1 MTHVWDLLPHQ
12 DDLVYSKASKCAM
25 ICGRGAGKSY
35 ALSYLSLRDFVQGK
49 NVLVGAQ
56 SVDTLH
62 DSLWTEIKERAKE
75 AGIHDFIDWHERPMR
90 AYFNG
95 ATVSKH
101 EKGGL
106 VNTVDKVSVE
116 VVEAGGKWTLD
127 TNVYDLLGDFRD
139 AILTTEDLGRAFQ
152 PEQRFENPDGTPI
165 AFDRDF
171 LGNHRG
177 VDALPGPFASA
188 EAAKAVLG

>member
-35 ALSYLSLRDFVQGK
+35 ALSYLTLRDFVEGK

-95 ATVSKH
+95 ATIYTGTYEAVDVGPDNIVDEFNEYLKVINGIYANDKE
-101 EKGGL
+101 EK
-106 VNTVDKVSVE
+106 DE
-116 VVEAGGKWTLD
+116 
-127 TNVYDLLGDFRD
+127 
-139 AILTTEDLGRAFQ
+139 
-152 PEQRFENPDGTPI
+152 
-165 AFDRDF
+165 
-171 LGNHRG
+171 
-177 VDALPGPFASA
+177 
-188 EAAKAVLG
+188 